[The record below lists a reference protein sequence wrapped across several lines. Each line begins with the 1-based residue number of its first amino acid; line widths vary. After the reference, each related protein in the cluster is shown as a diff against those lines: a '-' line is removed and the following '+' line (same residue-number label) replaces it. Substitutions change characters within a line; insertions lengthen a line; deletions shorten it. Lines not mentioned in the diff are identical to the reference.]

1 MKVMVI
7 LSVIVVIKMTIYRL
21 INAIV
26 DCNNKLQGLDDK
38 EETAFV
44 KSQIEY
50 LNKLLNE
57 YLKGE

>member
-1 MKVMVI
+1 
-7 LSVIVVIKMTIYRL
+7 MTIYRL